1 MSEVGVIPSQG
12 DADIRVASHRD
23 AAGIAAV
30 HVDSWLATYAHLPK
44 TARGTRTGVAGRV
57 ALWTRRLT
65 SPETGCSTLVAT
77 TDGRIR
83 GFVYAGPTT
92 DVDDDPS
99 VTAQVFSIHVEPEF
113 AGRGVGRGLMAR
125 AVASLHAAGY
135 TVATLWVV
143 AENRRARRF
152 YERLGWRVDGATRRE
167 LLAVEGEDGDDVEV
181 VRYRLDLG
189 PEAVG
194 RTMKI
199 TRPVELPARALPKYY
214 ELRQWLRQH
223 IDGLPPGTPV
233 RPERALSEQFNIS
246 RTTVRQAL
254 HDLAVEGRIVRMQ
267 GRGTFVA
274 TPKVT
279 QRLQLTSYTEDM
291 RAQGLRPGSHLIDV
305 TVTEAEPDVA
315 DSLGLREGS
324 PVTRVERVRY
334 SNGEPMAVETV
345 YLDHQRFPGIGER
358 LSEAASLYAL
368 LEERFGVVPVE
379 GEETVETVL
388 APPAASRLLGTDPS
402 IPMLLLT
409 RTSRDA
415 TGRPVEYVRSLY
427 RGDRF
432 RLSARLTRPSD

>member
-1 MSEVGVIPSQG
+1 MSEVGVSPSPG
-12 DADIRVASHRD
+12 DPDIRVASRRD

-30 HVDSWLATYAHLPK
+30 HVDSWLATYAHLTK
-44 TARGTRTGVAGRV
+44 TARGTRTGLAGRV

-77 TDGRIR
+77 TDSRVR

-125 AVASLHAAGY
+125 AVASLRAAGY
-135 TVATLWVV
+135 TAATLWVV

-167 LLAVEGEDGDDVEV
+167 LLAVEGEEGDDVEV

-189 PEAVG
+189 PEAAG

-199 TRPVELPARALPKYY
+199 TRPVEPPARALPKYY

-291 RAQGLRPGSHLIDV
+291 RAQGLRPGSQLIDV
-305 TVTEAEPDVA
+305 TVAEAEADVA
-315 DSLGLREGS
+315 DSLGLREGA

-345 YLDHQRFPGIGER
+345 YLDHHRFPGIGEQ

-388 APPAASRLLGTDPS
+388 APPAASRLLGTDSS

-415 TGRPVEYVRSLY
+415 IGRPVEYVRSLY